1 MNREF
6 FCHCC
11 SLYFWSKQYTEKEGI
26 LHRVKVTCP
35 NEECELHK
43 NPERGM
49 LFTVDTMGFA
59 YYVESNSE
67 RIQEIRWSSTRY
79 AHPEAIEIYRKQGIP
94 IREDL

>member
-1 MNREF
+1 
-6 FCHCC
+6 
-11 SLYFWSKQYTEKEGI
+11 
-26 LHRVKVTCP
+26 
-35 NEECELHK
+35 
-43 NPERGM
+43 M